1 MENKSVKAAGAL
13 MSITLVSTS
22 GFKVM
27 KQILVKKTSIRSV
40 QTRQGIH
47 GRRLE
52 LLCEE
57 ASGGAVVRSAESL
70 AAAVQRGRGGRS
82 MRLMQWPSRE
92 LSEEHS
98 LY

>member
-1 MENKSVKAAGAL
+1 

-47 GRRLE
+47 GRRLD

-57 ASGGAVVRSAESL
+57 AKEVHR
-70 AAAVQRGRGGRS
+70 AAR
-82 MRLMQWPSRE
+82 
-92 LSEEHS
+92 
-98 LY
+98 